1 MAVIRDSG
9 YKQAPSGNVAVDFV
23 WGNFPAQTNDDRSGS
38 SISYNGTGG
47 TTGSAGSDIQTA
59 VVTAA
64 SATGGTITYTSANEF
79 NAGEIVTITGLQG
92 SVAITGI
99 TASAGVVTYATA
111 STTGL
116 SAGQTIVVTGASTS
130 AYNGT
135 LTILAVNSGVSFTVT
150 SAATGATSTATG
162 TYTSAFNLSGVT
174 IATVSSSQFTVTS
187 AVTDR
192 AVSGAAASVASVNLE
207 VIPGIGADKGWS
219 TTTDYTS
226 NLLTETQPTKSIGLN
241 SYTVPNDN
249 VVNVL
254 NGYEAFPNNAANKT
268 AGFNPAYTLTAVV
281 TGASGNG
288 TTVTYVANNNFTAG
302 QTVSISGLYNYVLA
316 GSNQPI
322 ATAVYAPTYTTASAF
337 NLSSVTIASATATG
351 FTVTNSATDTA
362 LVNTNGSVRGTAIAT
377 VAASASTATVPTVT
391 GLTLLEAD
399 RQLGV
404 ANFNTGT
411 ITYTTSGATIA
422 NANTVYSQSVT
433 GTQTLG
439 TAVNLVVYKLAD
451 AANPGTQAGT
461 YTY

>member
-1 MAVIRDSG
+1 M
-9 YKQAPSGNVAVDFV
+9 
-23 WGNFPAQTNDDRSGS
+23 
-38 SISYNGTGG
+38 
-47 TTGSAGSDIQTA
+47 
-59 VVTAA
+59 
-64 SATGGTITYTSANEF
+64 
-79 NAGEIVTITGLQG
+79 
-92 SVAITGI
+92 
-99 TASAGVVTYATA
+99 
-111 STTGL
+111 
-116 SAGQTIVVTGASTS
+116 
-130 AYNGT
+130 
-135 LTILAVNSGVSFTVT
+135 
-150 SAATGATSTATG
+150 
-162 TYTSAFNLSGVT
+162 
-174 IATVSSSQFTVTS
+174 
-187 AVTDR
+187 
-192 AVSGAAASVASVNLE
+192 
-207 VIPGIGADKGWS
+207 
-219 TTTDYTS
+219 
-226 NLLTETQPTKSIGLN
+226 
-241 SYTVPNDN
+241 
-249 VVNVL
+249 

-268 AGFNPAYTLTAVV
+268 AGFNPAATLTAVV

-288 TTVTYVANNNFTAG
+288 TTVTYVANNNFTTG

-337 NLSSVTIASATATG
+337 NLSNVTIASATATG

-391 GLTLLEAD
+391 GLTTTEGD

-411 ITYTTSGATIA
+411 VTYTTSGATVA